1 MQVALESKT
10 NQMSTTTTTEG
21 STVNT
26 MKSNMISCRLS
37 VSAKPLS
44 TSAVLLLLIPRWGAH
59 ILPPT
64 LSSYI
69 DHPDLIHWYPE
80 ACTICDDFRYQRK
93 EMIFNHEQQLQKQKK
108 ETINMKENDLLF
120 LKKKII
126 IERREFEDIYQR
138 HVKSIHPVYPPP
150 VKIVR
155 DLLGCASSS
164 TSNNPF
170 SQPVLVPTKELILGK
185 NIQNNKISNSNNQK
199 KKKNSQKN
207 SGVNSSETK
216 EIEIDTM
223 TELIE
228 ATSLLNVSV
237 NTTNK
242 EEIEVV
248 EATKTMKRK
257 KKKKKKKT
265 AIQNQQQKQK
275 GIMASVKCRNGASCR
290 FGEKCRFLHDFDKV

>member
-1 MQVALESKT
+1 
-10 NQMSTTTTTEG
+10 
-21 STVNT
+21 
-26 MKSNMISCRLS
+26 MISCRLS

-108 ETINMKENDLLF
+108 ETINMKENDLL

-185 NIQNNKISNSNNQK
+185 NIQNNKISTCNSNNQK